1 MEIIFKSPKA
11 SKPSLARASE
21 TKNARDHSLYCVTG
35 YKNCVFINTRQPLVT
50 IRINLVENWPRFAAV
65 QLTCPRGFVT
75 FFALGFVTHL
85 YITPSKWT
93 PKNRQLPTLTR
104 ILVAWERSGNEIWN
118 RLKQVLARPNIHCG
132 CILCQPISS
141 RISKWR
147 CCELCKLSMSNVQI
161 TKWCESVTADKSNV
175 TCDQAPLPPNKKGGR
190 GRGAWLQVKCESPT
204 LLGEEVKASVH
215 PTPQGNTSWWIW
227 GDSPVMPRVVCVGWW
242 WRGDQM
248 TGA

>member
-1 MEIIFKSPKA
+1 MIQPKLNVDHSQKPKSFEAFVSSSKWNKKCKRSQFVLRHRLQELCIYKHKTTFGNNPNQFGWELTAFRCCSAYLPTWVCYIFCTGFCNTSLYHSVQMDAEKPPAPNPHAHFGGLGKVWERDL
-11 SKPSLARASE
+11 KPS
-21 TKNARDHSLYCVTG
+21 
-35 YKNCVFINTRQPLVT
+35 
-50 IRINLVENWPRFAAV
+50 
-65 QLTCPRGFVT
+65 
-75 FFALGFVTHL
+75 
-85 YITPSKWT
+85 
-93 PKNRQLPTLTR
+93 
-104 ILVAWERSGNEIWN
+104 
-118 RLKQVLARPNIHCG
+118 KQVLARPNIHCG

-147 CCELCKLSMSNVQI
+147 CCELCKLNMSNVQI

-227 GDSPVMPRVVCVGWW
+227 DSEQTP
-242 WRGDQM
+242 
-248 TGA
+248 TN